1 MTICKSGGQ
10 VKSQTAQRAPSAQ
23 LLIVCRPISAKLGVM
38 SKETVGIC
46 QNESTALHCLTSSP
60 TCNALA
66 GPCSNCSTLGCQV
79 VKNGQHTGRVV
90 VPTTAEVAAML
101 QGLLHCL
108 QARWGPLAERRPG
121 EKTVLHSSSSKITP
135 ICGKRENRERMRKR
149 EVGEGMC
156 MWRHAYLYHKPVIT
170 CDCLCILTRL

>member
-23 LLIVCRPISAKLGVM
+23 LLIVGRPVSAKLGVM
-38 SKETVGIC
+38 SKETVGC

-90 VPTTAEVAAML
+90 VPTAEVAAML

-108 QARWGPLAERRPG
+108 QARGPLAERRRG
-121 EKTVLHSSSSKITP
+121 EKTVLHSSSKITP

-156 MWRHAYLYHKPVIT
+156 MWGHAYLYHKPVPVIA
-170 CDCLCILTRL
+170 CVY